1 MRKAVTKGHGPGQ
14 GWVHCGQAHAGGDAN
29 VEVQCKIDD
38 RYQHTNKAG
47 GTKQQESKVRK
58 GIEEHDACC

>member
-1 MRKAVTKGHGPGQ
+1 M
-14 GWVHCGQAHAGGDAN
+14 HCGQAHAGGDAN